1 MFKVLFT
8 LFTHHLK
15 TATRKLEEQIQRLR
29 RVEAVAALV
38 SLEIVHPLGSFLNNA
53 FTVTPWQD
61 RTVSFCSTSPRALS
75 EGLLREEIVILSVQ
89 SAMA

>member
-8 LFTHHLK
+8 LVTHHLK

-38 SLEIVHPLGSFLNNA
+38 SLEDCAPAGELLKQCFHSDSMAGPH
-53 FTVTPWQD
+53 
-61 RTVSFCSTSPRALS
+61 
-75 EGLLREEIVILSVQ
+75 GLLL
-89 SAMA
+89 